1 MLLYINTTDF
11 DSVKFAL
18 VTKSSVKEFSK
29 QLAFNENYQTLDLL
43 EKFLSKEGT
52 SLDEVNKIIVCSGPG
67 SFTGIRV
74 GVSMAMAMGFALN
87 IPVTTIPKNKVP
99 SDLIKLISLK
109 LPKTLSM
116 NYGQK
121 PKITKSKK
129 Q

>member
-18 VTKSSVKEFSK
+18 ITEGSIKEFSK
-29 QLAFNENYQTLDLL
+29 QLAFNENYQTLELL
-43 EKFLSKEGT
+43 EKFLEKEKATLEG
-52 SLDEVNKIIVCSGPG
+52 VKKIIVCSGPG

-99 SDLIKLISLK
+99 SNLIKLETLK
-109 LPKTLSM
+109 LPKTLSL

-129 Q
+129 V